1 MSIIQGN
8 TIDRKGLA
16 DLSEREERRFVE
28 EHPRSQELFEQAKAN
43 LLGGVPMN
51 WMVRWVGAFPL
62 FVAEAEGAHFTDV
75 DGRRYLD
82 LCLGD
87 TGAMTGHAPPAA
99 VEALRRQ
106 SARGNT
112 FMLPTEDAIWVG
124 RELSR
129 RFGLPFWQTA
139 TTATDANRFA
149 VRWARQITGRK
160 KILVFNWCYHGSVDE
175 SLVTLAEGKTVPRE
189 GNIGPAVDPA
199 ETTKVIEFNDIQA
212 LEEALVPEDVACVL
226 AEPVLTNIGIVHPR
240 PGYHESLRELT
251 RRTGTILIIDETH
264 TICTGPGGYTAA
276 YGLKPDMLT
285 LGKPIASGVPAA
297 VYGFSVE
304 VAESVQKHT
313 DVDNADV
320 GGTGGTLAGNAL
332 ATAAMRATLSSVLT
346 EEAYSR
352 MIPLAERFTAG
363 VEGIIQAYRLP
374 WHVTRLGCR
383 AEYWFIQDPPKNG
396 GEAAAAMDRQLDHFT
411 HLASLNRG
419 ILLTP
424 FHNMALIC
432 PATTEQDVDLHTE
445 VFREIVELLV
455 R

>member
-124 RELSR
+124 RELSH

-199 ETTKVIEFNDIQA
+199 
-212 LEEALVPEDVACVL
+212 
-226 AEPVLTNIGIVHPR
+226 
-240 PGYHESLRELT
+240 
-251 RRTGTILIIDETH
+251 
-264 TICTGPGGYTAA
+264 
-276 YGLKPDMLT
+276 
-285 LGKPIASGVPAA
+285 
-297 VYGFSVE
+297 
-304 VAESVQKHT
+304 
-313 DVDNADV
+313 
-320 GGTGGTLAGNAL
+320 
-332 ATAAMRATLSSVLT
+332 
-346 EEAYSR
+346 
-352 MIPLAERFTAG
+352 
-363 VEGIIQAYRLP
+363 
-374 WHVTRLGCR
+374 
-383 AEYWFIQDPPKNG
+383 
-396 GEAAAAMDRQLDHFT
+396 
-411 HLASLNRG
+411 
-419 ILLTP
+419 
-424 FHNMALIC
+424 
-432 PATTEQDVDLHTE
+432 
-445 VFREIVELLV
+445 
-455 R
+455 